1 MPEHWTFILLG
12 ACFLVVLGLF
22 YYYVNRQLQGI
33 QTAQQSI
40 SGHLLFQ
47 QKVLDKHDQLLSQTL
62 GVPRSFSSEDS
73 VVPPR
78 RRTVSFDDPVSLVHN
93 DQGSTSSTT
102 MDTPAAGFPSAATL
116 GPMVGTLLNMFQ
128 HIQPPS
134 TGHDPEDDEGEEN
147 EIDKEEI
154 LTREELQKELSKELE
169 ELQPPPLGG
178 KDAVKVKEGRIDEE
192 ETTESIK
199 NTV

>member
-33 QTAQQSI
+33 QTAQQSMT
-40 SGHLLFQ
+40 GHLLFQ

-62 GVPRSFSSEDS
+62 GVPRSL
-73 VVPPR
+73 VPPPQQSQQH
-78 RRTVSFDDPVSLVHN
+78 RRTVSFDDPVSLPGN
-93 DQGSTSSTT
+93 DQGFTTT
-102 MDTPAAGFPSAATL
+102 MDTPGAPGFPSAATL

-128 HIQPPS
+128 HIQPP
-134 TGHDPEDDEGEEN
+134 TGGLHEEREDNDEGEEN
-147 EIDKEEI
+147 NPESEI

-169 ELQPPPLGG
+169 ELQPLPPPSG
-178 KDAVKVKEGRIDEE
+178 KDAILVKVKEGRIDEE
-192 ETTESIK
+192 EKAE
-199 NTV
+199 